1 MAEANTLAITL
12 NENEAQE
19 LLSVKGGNAG
29 QQQMQMMLNEQLSGG
44 NRTLNLNDNQVGKL
58 VRFIATGPAQ
68 VQAVLKR
75 AFARPLIDLLK
86 G

>member
-12 NENEAQE
+12 NEAEAQE

-29 QQQMQMMLNEQLSGG
+29 QQQMQAMLSEQLANG
-44 NRTLNLNDNQVGKL
+44 NRTLSLNDNQLGKL
-58 VRFIATGPAQ
+58 VRFMASGPAQ
-68 VQAVLKR
+68 VQHVLKR
-75 AFARPLIDLLK
+75 AFSRPLIDVIK